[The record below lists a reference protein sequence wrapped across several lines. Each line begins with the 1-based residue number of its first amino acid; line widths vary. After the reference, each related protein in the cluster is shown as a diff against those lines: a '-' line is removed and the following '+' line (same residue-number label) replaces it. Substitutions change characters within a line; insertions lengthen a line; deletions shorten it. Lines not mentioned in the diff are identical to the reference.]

1 MKAMEAL
8 SRARNEF
15 FLATGHRAF
24 FHRAGREPSLRFVR
38 LLHAATGSDARD
50 GIDVVTI
57 MAGRG
62 YAAVS
67 EQFTHFGTLQFDGG
81 KIDNP
86 TGLLANIKTLTASA
100 ASRLRTPALPPSF
113 LVRG

>member
-1 MKAMEAL
+1 MNCFWRLAIGLFSIGLGA
-8 SRARNEF
+8 SRACV
-15 FLATGHRAF
+15 L
-24 FHRAGREPSLRFVR
+24 R
-38 LLHAATGSDARD
+38 LLHAAT

-62 YAAVS
+62 YAALS

-86 TGLLANIKTLTASA
+86 TGLLANTKTSIDSA
-100 ASRLRTPALPPSF
+100 ASQLRTPALLPFF
-113 LVRG
+113 LVPVNCIARPL